1 VGVVQHEVVLKSD
14 IQSLDLLRCSTKT
27 TDGRVNGVLT
37 GHELFVLSMDFVD
50 DAIGVDAVLVS
61 LPVDWGVILD
71 VLLDVVIIEQRL
83 ELTVSL
89 TRVVGG
95 GSLLKSA
102 QPVGSQVVV
111 VRTGMYGNCSLW
123 WRASRG
129 LHS

>member
-1 VGVVQHEVVLKSD
+1 
-14 IQSLDLLRCSTKT
+14 
-27 TDGRVNGVLT
+27 
-37 GHELFVLSMDFVD
+37 MDFVD
-50 DAIGVDAVLVS
+50 DAIGVDAILVS

>member
-1 VGVVQHEVVLKSD
+1 
-14 IQSLDLLRCSTKT
+14 
-27 TDGRVNGVLT
+27 
-37 GHELFVLSMDFVD
+37 MDFVD

-111 VRTGMYGNCSLW
+111 VRTGMNGNCSLW

-129 LHS
+129 LQS

>member
-1 VGVVQHEVVLKSD
+1 LKSD
-14 IQSLDLLRCSTKT
+14 VQSLDLLRCSTKT

-50 DAIGVDAVLVS
+50 DAFGVDAVLVS

-83 ELTVSL
+83 ELTVTL

-111 VRTGMYGNCSLW
+111 VRTCMYGNCSLLW
-123 WRASRG
+123 CASRG